1 MNAIYQ
7 IDELEKVPAEK
18 LSQVFGLLWGNAQFF
33 EKVITKGIQKVKK
46 GKEGQHEKCNRVDQ

>member
-18 LSQVFGLLWGNAQFF
+18 LSQAFGVLWGNAQFL
-33 EKVITKGIQKVKK
+33 EKVIMKGIQKVKK
-46 GKEGQHEKCNRVDQ
+46 GKEEQHGKCT

>member
-18 LSQVFGLLWGNAQFF
+18 LSQVFGLLWGDARFL
-33 EKVITKGIQKVKK
+33 EKVITKGIQNMKK
-46 GKEGQHEKCNRVDQ
+46 GKEGQHEKCTRMDQ